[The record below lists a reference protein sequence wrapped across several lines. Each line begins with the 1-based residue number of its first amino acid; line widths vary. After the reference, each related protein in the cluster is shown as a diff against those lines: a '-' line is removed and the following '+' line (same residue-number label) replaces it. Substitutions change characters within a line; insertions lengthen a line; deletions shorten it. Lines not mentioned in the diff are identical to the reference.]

1 MVYDGVVLQYAIVI
15 LDCFIVV
22 YDGSL
27 VPYAIVMLD
36 CFIVVFSV
44 SISVVFPYF

>member
-1 MVYDGVVLQYAIVI
+1 MVYDGFVLQYAIVI

-27 VPYAIVMLD
+27 VPYAIVMPD